1 VRAVLGLAIAL
12 APAAA
17 WACPACAT
25 REGPGAATLALVGA
39 MIALPYAVV
48 AVALKIIRR
57 LEKDS

>member
-1 VRAVLGLAIAL
+1 VRWLAAAVVL

-25 REGPGAATLALVGA
+25 RSGPGAGTLVLVGA

-48 AVALKIIRR
+48 AVALKIIRK
-57 LEKDS
+57 LEKDP